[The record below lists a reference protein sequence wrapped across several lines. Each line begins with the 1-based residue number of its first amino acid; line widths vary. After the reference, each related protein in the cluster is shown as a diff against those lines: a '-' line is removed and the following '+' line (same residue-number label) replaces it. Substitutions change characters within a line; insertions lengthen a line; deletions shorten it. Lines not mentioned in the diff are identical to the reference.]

1 MSSLLARVA
10 RFAFRRAWLVIS
22 VWLVLLGAV
31 IVPVAINGIAITSD
45 TSISGTES
53 QDVLDRVAD
62 LSDATGGQASI
73 VFTVPDGERVDTGAR
88 VAAILGA
95 VDAVYGVE
103 HVVDARPALAAQAQ
117 EQQRQIAEA
126 VAALPAEM
134 QAAALQQAQTEMAVR
149 LQAQVEQLGYGP
161 LMVDGAP
168 LPSVLVAATGDIAL
182 FQFQFD
188 GQLTSLPAGT
198 TEAVVDAAMNAD
210 GVEQLTVL
218 PTNSLNDVLAGLSVG
233 AGEVI
238 GVSVA
243 AIVLVLALGSLVAAG
258 LPLLTALVGVGFGV
272 VGSLAFSA
280 LVPMNS
286 ITPVLGLMIGLAVGI
301 DYALFIVNRQ
311 RRLILD
317 EGLSAAD
324 ATVRAAGTAG
334 SAVFFAGLTV
344 VIALTA
350 LTTINI
356 GLLNLMAIVAAV
368 TVTSAVLVA
377 LTLLPALL
385 GLIGERIVS
394 AKARAAH
401 ERKGSG
407 RHPIATAWSGFV
419 TRMRWPVVVGVVAI
433 LGVVAIPAV
442 GMSLG
447 MPDGGTANTDTTAR
461 RSFDAISEGFGA
473 GFNGPLLLVA
483 ETEDA
488 TALDEAQ
495 VAQLTVG
502 LAEVDGIEVVQQ
514 IGASPDGDVV
524 ILTAIPS
531 TGPSDEATAD
541 LVNRLR
547 DPALPA
553 AVGNG
558 VVLGVT
564 GQAAVN
570 IDMADKLAD
579 VLPIYVVIIVGLSIL
594 ILLLV
599 FRSVLVPVIATAGFV
614 LSLLATLGV
623 TTLVFQD
630 GWAKELFGFDTVS
643 PVMPFIPIFATGIL
657 YGLAMDYQVFLGTA
671 MREAF
676 RNGETPV
683 GAIRRGFA
691 ISSRVVVA
699 AGLIMGSVFSGF
711 IFTDEVMIKQ
721 IGFALAA
728 GILIDAFLIRMTL
741 VPALMAILGRSVW
754 WLPTWLDRVLPDLD
768 IEGHRLAALPAP
780 EPVMSLS

>member
-1 MSSLLARVA
+1 MSTLLACVA
-10 RFAFRRAWLVIS
+10 RFAFHRAWLVIA
-22 VWLVLLGAV
+22 VWLVLLAAV
-31 IVPVAINGIAITSD
+31 IVPVAINEITITSD

-73 VFTVPDGERVDTGAR
+73 VFTVPAGERVDTEAR

-95 VDAVYGVE
+95 VGAVYGVE
-103 HVVDARPALAAQAQ
+103 HVVDARPGLEAQAQ

-126 VAALPAEM
+126 IAALPAEM
-134 QAAALQQAQTEMAVR
+134 QAAALQQAQTEMAAQ
-149 LQAQVEQLGYGP
+149 LQAQVAQLGYGP

-168 LPSVLVAATGDIAL
+168 LASVLVAATGDIAL

-188 GQLTSLPAGT
+188 AQLTSLPAGT

-210 GVEQLTVL
+210 GVEQITVL

-243 AIVLVLALGSLVAAG
+243 AIVLVLALGSLIAAG

-272 VGSLAFSA
+272 AGSLAFSV

-344 VIALTA
+344 IIALTA
-350 LTTINI
+350 LTAINI
-356 GLLNLMAIVAAV
+356 SLLNLMAIVAAV

-401 ERKGSG
+401 QAKGSST
-407 RHPIATAWSGFV
+407 HPIATAWSGFV
-419 TRMRWPVVVGVVAI
+419 TRFRWPVVVGVVAI
-433 LGVVAIPAV
+433 LGVVAIPAA

-447 MPDGGTANTDTTAR
+447 MPDGGAANADTATR
-461 RSFDAISEGFGA
+461 QSYDAISEGFGA
-473 GFNGPLLLVA
+473 GFNGPLLIVA

-488 TALDEAQ
+488 TALEDAQ
-495 VAQLTVG
+495 VALLTAG
-502 LAEVDGIEVVQQ
+502 LAEVDGIEVVSQ
-514 IGASPDGDVV
+514 IGASEDGDVV

-553 AVGNG
+553 AADNG

-570 IDMADKLAD
+570 IDMAGKLAD
-579 VLPIYVVIIVGLSIL
+579 VLPIYIVIIVGLSIL

-599 FRSVLVPVIATAGFV
+599 FRSILVPVIATAGFV
-614 LSLLATLGV
+614 LSILATLGV
-623 TTLVFQD
+623 TTLVFQH

-643 PVMPFIPIFATGIL
+643 PVMPFIPIIATGIL
-657 YGLAMDYQVFLGTA
+657 YGLAMDYQVFLGSA
-671 MREAF
+671 MREAY
-676 RNGETPV
+676 RNGETAV
-683 GAIRRGFA
+683 GAVRRGFA

-699 AGLIMGSVFSGF
+699 AALIMGSVFSGF
-711 IFTDEVMIKQ
+711 VFTDEVMIKQ

-741 VPALMAILGRSVW
+741 VPALMAILGRGVW

>member
-73 VFTVPDGERVDTGAR
+73 VFTVPDGERVDTEAR
-88 VAAILGA
+88 VAAILSA

-126 VAALPAEM
+126 VAARPAER

-168 LPSVLVAATGDIAL
+168 LPSVLVAAAGDIAL

-188 GQLTSLPAGT
+188 DQLTSLPAGT

-243 AIVLVLALGSLVAAG
+243 AIVLVLGSLIAAG

-272 VGSLAFSA
+272 AGSLAFSV

-344 VIALTA
+344 IIALTA
-350 LTTINI
+350 LTAINI
-356 GLLNLMAIVAAV
+356 SLLNLMAIVAAV
-368 TVTSAVLVA
+368 TVSSAVLVA

-401 ERKGSG
+401 QAKGSST
-407 RHPIATAWSGFV
+407 HPVSYTH
-419 TRMRWPVVVGVVAI
+419 
-433 LGVVAIPAV
+433 
-442 GMSLG
+442 
-447 MPDGGTANTDTTAR
+447 
-461 RSFDAISEGFGA
+461 
-473 GFNGPLLLVA
+473 
-483 ETEDA
+483 
-488 TALDEAQ
+488 
-495 VAQLTVG
+495 LT
-502 LAEVDGIEVVQQ
+502 
-514 IGASPDGDVV
+514 
-524 ILTAIPS
+524 
-531 TGPSDEATAD
+531 
-541 LVNRLR
+541 
-547 DPALPA
+547 
-553 AVGNG
+553 
-558 VVLGVT
+558 
-564 GQAAVN
+564 
-570 IDMADKLAD
+570 
-579 VLPIYVVIIVGLSIL
+579 
-594 ILLLV
+594 
-599 FRSVLVPVIATAGFV
+599 
-614 LSLLATLGV
+614 
-623 TTLVFQD
+623 
-630 GWAKELFGFDTVS
+630 
-643 PVMPFIPIFATGIL
+643 
-657 YGLAMDYQVFLGTA
+657 
-671 MREAF
+671 
-676 RNGETPV
+676 
-683 GAIRRGFA
+683 
-691 ISSRVVVA
+691 
-699 AGLIMGSVFSGF
+699 
-711 IFTDEVMIKQ
+711 
-721 IGFALAA
+721 
-728 GILIDAFLIRMTL
+728 
-741 VPALMAILGRSVW
+741 
-754 WLPTWLDRVLPDLD
+754 LPT
-768 IEGHRLAALPAP
+768 
-780 EPVMSLS
+780 